1 MITAVYSHR
10 QPSNAMLEIIK
21 QHAQNDTIIT
31 NIPLK
36 VKHKRYVFKE
46 PKKKQVQSGQI
57 WGGGAKPVQQNAHHI
72 INTQDYPFNWM
83 LDIAKPSA
91 LISELAKHS
100 DRMLIMFPD
109 NTPIPPIYMM
119 LALAFNKQVKV
130 FRGTQHV
137 TFEPDDIVSPLTRRQ
152 YESLILP
159 TIEPIP
165 MPTELMTTPSGAT
178 LRPYQQ
184 QMVNFGLEKSYA
196 GWFVDMGLGKTL
208 AALALINE
216 WINRK
221 EIDPTKPILVV
232 APIMVALDTWGR
244 EVQKWG
250 YDWDTIIN
258 IRKTPKQRDDILR
271 NLLLPMEKPTL
282 FLTNPHQLEP
292 IRQYY
297 FSRSI
302 PLPFE
307 VLVIDELSMF
317 KSPQAKRNETI
328 AHYRAGASKFLG
340 LTGTPSPN
348 NLLDV
353 WNQLKLINRNNS
365 AWAKRNIYEFQE
377 EYFVPVV
384 RTPQGHV
391 RKWKPKVGAED
402 VIYRQLSKDVISMR
416 TEGLVD
422 LPDISYTTMYVEL
435 PPKAR
440 REYDTFTDEIKDE
453 LESGEMVHYQ
463 TDNGTD
469 IIIPNSDV
477 LQSKLSQIAGG
488 ALYAS
493 TTDVDLTDEANRV
506 DSFTARPYT
515 VIHDEKLEALN
526 DMIESATSP
535 MLVFYYYR
543 VDYDRIQK
551 YFKGKLP
558 ELNSKDP
565 NVQGVIQKWNDGDI
579 PVLLAHPA
587 SVGHGLNLQDGGHT
601 AVWFSLPN
609 WNNDYYQQ
617 ANKRLHRS
625 GQKHPVTIT
634 PIIAKDTIDEIMLR
648 SIRSKEQVNSNLMDA
663 LDTME
668 RG

>member
-10 QPSNAMLEIIK
+10 QPSNAMIEIIK
-21 QHAQNDTIIT
+21 QHTREGKIIT
-31 NIPLK
+31 NIPLGT
-36 VKHKRYVFKE
+36 KHTRYVFGK
-46 PKKKQVQSGQI
+46 PKQKDNKRGNI
-57 WGGGAKPVQQNAHHI
+57 WGGSSKPTSQNEHHI
-72 INTQDYPFNWM
+72 IDTKDYPFNWM
-83 LDIAKPSA
+83 LDIAKPAA

-100 DRMLIMFPD
+100 DRMLLMFPAGSS
-109 NTPIPPIYMM
+109 IPSIYIM
-119 LALAFNKQVKV
+119 LAMTFNQRVKIY
-130 FRGTQHV
+130 RGTELIKV
-137 TFEPDDIVSPLTRRQ
+137 ETNDIITPQTRKQ
-152 YESLILP
+152 YETLVLP

-165 MPTELMTTPSGAT
+165 IPSDLLTTPNGTT

-184 QMVNFGLEKSYA
+184 QMVNFGLERSYA

-216 WINRK
+216 WIKRE

-244 EVQKWG
+244 EVKKWG
-250 YDWDTIIN
+250 YDWDTVIN

-271 NLLLPMEKPTL
+271 DLLIPKKKPTL

-297 FSRSI
+297 FSRGI

-307 VLVIDELSMF
+307 VLIIDELSMF
-317 KSPQAKRNETI
+317 KSPQTKRNETI
-328 AHYRAGASKFLG
+328 AYYRTGVKKFLG

-353 WNQLKLINRNNS
+353 WNQLKLINRDDS
-365 AWAKRNIYEFQE
+365 DWAGDNIYTFQDK
-377 EYFVPVV
+377 YFIPVV

-391 RKWKPKVGAED
+391 RKWKPKIGAED
-402 VIYRQLSKDVISMR
+402 VIYRHLSKDVISMR
-416 TEGLVD
+416 TEGLVE
-422 LPDISYTTMYVEL
+422 LPDISYTTLHVEL

-440 REYDTFTDEIKDE
+440 REYETLTNEIKEE
-453 LESGEMVHYQ
+453 LESGDMVTHK

-469 IIIPNSDV
+469 ILIPNSDV

-493 TTDVDLTDEANRV
+493 TTEVDLADEANHI

-526 DMIESATSP
+526 DIIESATSP
-535 MLVFYYYR
+535 ILVFYYYR

-551 YFKGKLP
+551 YFKNKFP
-558 ELNSKDP
+558 EINAKDP
-565 NVQGVIQKWNDGDI
+565 NVQGIIQKWNDGDI

-634 PIIAKDTIDEIMLR
+634 HIIAKDTIDEIMLR
-648 SIRSKEQVNSNLMDA
+648 SIQSKEKINSNLMDA

-668 RG
+668 RR